1 MQEIRLIIKNK
12 VRLLRTIPNVIY
24 PPAIIDDLYFSR
36 NERLRFV
43 TLIESGNLSIHYI
56 NGFADKKVK
65 KSIDEITASKLLLTK
80 KVKVPIKKV
89 FIGWLKID
97 EFNLYGYVELI
108 LNLKNSKR
116 IISAE
121 FEVDD
126 VIARELISYLKQKF
140 GNDAV
145 TDKSVYDLLK

>member
-1 MQEIRLIIKNK
+1 M
-12 VRLLRTIPNVIY
+12 
-24 PPAIIDDLYFSR
+24 
-36 NERLRFV
+36 
-43 TLIESGNLSIHYI
+43 
-56 NGFADKKVK
+56 
-65 KSIDEITASKLLLTK
+65 
-80 KVKVPIKKV
+80 

-97 EFNLYGYVELI
+97 EFNLYGYAELI
-108 LNLKNSKR
+108 LNLKNNR
-116 IISAE
+116 RLVSAE